1 MSDTSEPFAP
11 TKFLEIKGRRMA
23 CIDEGQ
29 GATIVFQHGNPTSS
43 YLWRNVMPACR
54 GLGRLVACDLIGM
67 GDSDKLPD
75 SGPDRYTYAEQR
87 EFLFAFWEE
96 LKLGNEVIF
105 VLHDWGSALGFE
117 WANQHRGRVQGLAYM
132 EAIVMPMAWS
142 DFPERARNTFRAF
155 RSPAGE
161 DMILRDNAFVERV
174 LPGSVIRQLSSAEM
188 DHYRRPFVNP
198 GEDRRPTLTW
208 PRQIPLDGEPA
219 DVVKIVGDYSQWL
232 AQSQVPKLYFHTEP
246 GALDQGRQREFCRTW
261 PNQTE
266 VTVKGIHFVQEDSP
280 IEIGA
285 ADANFVRT
293 LPHL

>member
-29 GATIVFQHGNPTSS
+29 GAAIVFQHGNPTSS

-161 DMILRDNAFVERV
+161 DMILRDNAFVERA
-174 LPGSVIRQLSSAEM
+174 LPGSITRQLSSIEM
-188 DHYRRPFVNP
+188 EHYRRPFVNP

-285 ADANFVRT
+285 AVANFVRS
-293 LPHL
+293 LRRL